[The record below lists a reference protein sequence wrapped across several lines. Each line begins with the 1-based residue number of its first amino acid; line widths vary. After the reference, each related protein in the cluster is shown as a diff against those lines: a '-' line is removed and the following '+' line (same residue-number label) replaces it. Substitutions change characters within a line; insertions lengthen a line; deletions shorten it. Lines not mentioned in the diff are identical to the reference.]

1 MGGKGKKRREKNYKE
16 AHGVGKNRL
25 PPPPV
30 RSSLDVIPS
39 KLRKLMS
46 YTSGQ
51 KLSTKKKPDSVSSE
65 SKIEDTYE
73 IDNFSTEKKKKK
85 RKRKQ
90 VDDLRFV
97 AELGAVGSKRKERKK
112 KYGFNLLYHVLLIIS
127 QIRGTKIT
135 LFVSYK
141 INLFECVLFSHI
153 LQRGCFIIQIQGL
166 GLNCSFKIFL
176 NKDMCLLTTEYL
188 CRLLEER
195 KKKHKKAKQEDD
207 LNFPGCEE
215 IKFGEVVQAPPK
227 LVNVPKRF
235 GSSVNASQE
244 RIRLRTIEAYRDQK
258 KWASRPGLHLP
269 TTDLTHHNNVVLPV
283 EK

>member
-30 RSSLDVIPS
+30 RSSLDVIPA

-46 YTSGQ
+46 YTSSGSGKFSVDGKENNKTHGGGSEAG
-51 KLSTKKKPDSVSSE
+51 KLVDNNKLPKKEKLDSVSSE
-65 SKIEDTYE
+65 SKIEDTHE
-73 IDNFSTEKKKKK
+73 TDNFSTEKKKKK

-90 VDDLRFV
+90 VEDLRFV

-112 KYGFNLLYHVLLIIS
+112 K
-127 QIRGTKIT
+127 
-135 LFVSYK
+135 
-141 INLFECVLFSHI
+141 
-153 LQRGCFIIQIQGL
+153 
-166 GLNCSFKIFL
+166 
-176 NKDMCLLTTEYL
+176 
-188 CRLLEER
+188 LLEER
-195 KKKHKKAKQEDD
+195 KKKHKKAKKEDD
-207 LNFPGCEE
+207 LNFPEREE

-235 GSSVNASQE
+235 GSSVTASQE

-258 KWASRPGLHLP
+258 KWASRPGLQLP
-269 TTDLTHHNNVVLPV
+269 TADLAHHNSVVLPV
-283 EK
+283 EKRP

>member
-25 PPPPV
+25 PPPPL

-46 YTSGQ
+46 FTSQQRSGVDTEDNKSPAPAAAAAAKL
-51 KLSTKKKPDSVSSE
+51 KLSAKELPPLSSHSNIHQTE
-65 SKIEDTYE
+65 
-73 IDNFSTEKKKKK
+73 NLFSTQKKNKK

-90 VDDLRFV
+90 AQDLRFV
-97 AELGAVGSKRKERKK
+97 AELAAPVASKRKERKK
-112 KYGFNLLYHVLLIIS
+112 K
-127 QIRGTKIT
+127 
-135 LFVSYK
+135 
-141 INLFECVLFSHI
+141 
-153 LQRGCFIIQIQGL
+153 
-166 GLNCSFKIFL
+166 
-176 NKDMCLLTTEYL
+176 
-188 CRLLEER
+188 LLEER
-195 KKKHKKAKQEDD
+195 KKKHKKAKKQEDD
-207 LNFPGCEE
+207 DVNFPGHEE

-227 LVNVPKRF
+227 LLNLPKRF

-269 TTDLTHHNNVVLPV
+269 TTDLAHHNSVVLPV
-283 EK
+283 EKQP

>member
-46 YTSGQ
+46 YTSGSGKLSIDGQ
-51 KLSTKKKPDSVSSE
+51 ENKSLGGSDVGKLLHNKLSTKEKSDSVPSE
-65 SKIEDTYE
+65 SQIKDTHE

-112 KYGFNLLYHVLLIIS
+112 K
-127 QIRGTKIT
+127 
-135 LFVSYK
+135 
-141 INLFECVLFSHI
+141 
-153 LQRGCFIIQIQGL
+153 
-166 GLNCSFKIFL
+166 
-176 NKDMCLLTTEYL
+176 
-188 CRLLEER
+188 LLEER
-195 KKKHKKAKQEDD
+195 KKKHKKAKKDD
-207 LNFPGCEE
+207 GLNFPGREE

-269 TTDLTHHNNVVLPV
+269 TTDLSHHNSVVLPV
-283 EK
+283 AKQH

>member
-30 RSSLDVIPS
+30 RSSLDVIPA

-46 YTSGQ
+46 YTSSGSG
-51 KLSTKKKPDSVSSE
+51 KLSVDGEKNKKTLGGGSEAGKLVDNNKPFKKEKPDSVSTE
-65 SKIEDTYE
+65 PKIEDTHE
-73 IDNFSTEKKKKK
+73 TDNFSTEKKKKK

-90 VDDLRFV
+90 VEDLRFV
-97 AELGAVGSKRKERKK
+97 DELGAVGSKKKERKK
-112 KYGFNLLYHVLLIIS
+112 K
-127 QIRGTKIT
+127 
-135 LFVSYK
+135 
-141 INLFECVLFSHI
+141 
-153 LQRGCFIIQIQGL
+153 
-166 GLNCSFKIFL
+166 
-176 NKDMCLLTTEYL
+176 
-188 CRLLEER
+188 LLEER
-195 KKKHKKAKQEDD
+195 KKKHKKAKKEDD
-207 LNFPGCEE
+207 INFPEREE

-258 KWASRPGLHLP
+258 KWASRPGLQLP
-269 TTDLTHHNNVVLPV
+269 TTDLAHHNSVVLPV
-283 EK
+283 EKRP

>member
-46 YTSGQ
+46 YTSGSGKLSVDDAQ
-51 KLSTKKKPDSVSSE
+51 ENKGPAASDVAKLLLDSNNKLSTKKKPDSVSSE

-112 KYGFNLLYHVLLIIS
+112 K
-127 QIRGTKIT
+127 
-135 LFVSYK
+135 
-141 INLFECVLFSHI
+141 
-153 LQRGCFIIQIQGL
+153 
-166 GLNCSFKIFL
+166 
-176 NKDMCLLTTEYL
+176 
-188 CRLLEER
+188 LLEER

-207 LNFPGCEE
+207 LNFPGREE

>member
-46 YTSGQ
+46 YTSGSGKLSVDDGQ
-51 KLSTKKKPDSVSSE
+51 ENKSRAASDVANKLSTKKKPDSVSSE

-112 KYGFNLLYHVLLIIS
+112 K
-127 QIRGTKIT
+127 
-135 LFVSYK
+135 
-141 INLFECVLFSHI
+141 
-153 LQRGCFIIQIQGL
+153 
-166 GLNCSFKIFL
+166 
-176 NKDMCLLTTEYL
+176 
-188 CRLLEER
+188 LLEER

-207 LNFPGCEE
+207 LNFPGREE

>member
-30 RSSLDVIPS
+30 RSSIDVIPS

-46 YTSGQ
+46 YTSGSGKLQ
-51 KLSTKKKPDSVSSE
+51 VDGEENKRGGGGRGGSGGGNLSENKLSTKDKSDSVASG
-65 SKIEDTYE
+65 SKMEDTY
-73 IDNFSTEKKKKK
+73 DQHMDTEKKKKK

-90 VDDLRFV
+90 VDDLRFE

-112 KYGFNLLYHVLLIIS
+112 KL
-127 QIRGTKIT
+127 R
-135 LFVSYK
+135 
-141 INLFECVLFSHI
+141 
-153 LQRGCFIIQIQGL
+153 
-166 GLNCSFKIFL
+166 
-176 NKDMCLLTTEYL
+176 
-188 CRLLEER
+188 EER
-195 KKKHKKAKQEDD
+195 KKKHKKVKVEDG
-207 LNFPGCEE
+207 LNFPGREE

-244 RIRLRTIEAYRDQK
+244 RIRLRAIEAYRDQK

-269 TTDLTHHNNVVLPV
+269 TTDITPPSL
-283 EK
+283 